1 MCVAPG
7 REKNVHHH
15 SQENTE
21 PYIQNNRLGF
31 GFLHSLEQGAASRFL
46 RLLLMQRCALR
57 RKSMS
62 VAPGREKNVHQ
73 HSQENAEHYIQNDGL
88 AFGLFAD

>member
-57 RKSMS
+57 RKSMRLG
-62 VAPGREKNVHQ
+62 PWLREKRTPAQ
-73 HSQENAEHYIQNDGL
+73 PRKCRALYTK
-88 AFGLFAD
+88 